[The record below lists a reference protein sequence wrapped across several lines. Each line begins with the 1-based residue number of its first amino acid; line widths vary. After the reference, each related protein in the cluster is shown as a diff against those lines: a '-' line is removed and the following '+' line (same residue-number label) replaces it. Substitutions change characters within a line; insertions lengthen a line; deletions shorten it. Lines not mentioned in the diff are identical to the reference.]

1 MMQRA
6 LVVDDAKVI
15 RHLLADSL
23 IDLGYEVTQ
32 AANGKEALEILGRS
46 PPIRLALVDWNM
58 PVMSGLDLVK
68 AVRADPRFSTLT
80 VVMVTSETE
89 VDHIVAALEAGANDY
104 IMKPF
109 DAEMIAEKLLLLGL
123 LEGQAN

>member
-1 MMQRA
+1 MPRA

-15 RHLLADSL
+15 RHLLSATLADQ
-23 IDLGYEVTQ
+23 GYEVTQ
-32 AANGKEALEILGRS
+32 AANGKEALEALDRAPS
-46 PPIRLALVDWNM
+46 FALALVDWNM
-58 PVMSGLDLVK
+58 PVMTGLDFVK
-68 AVRADPRFSTLT
+68 VVRADPRYSALT

-109 DAEMIAEKLLLLGL
+109 SPEMVAEKLLLLGL
-123 LEGQAN
+123 VETQAN